1 MVRRKIYHTRKNPL
15 TNSFS
20 TQARFA
26 SLSPSSFMIRAS
38 CKLLQQPFRVRVSG
52 LPYNTAPS
60 EVVSMFREYDATHG
74 IKVTSETG
82 KDLGQV
88 LVSFPSVESAIQATQ
103 DMNGSFFVPQANT
116 QPRRVSVTCDF
127 RGPRIVEEV
136 MLPREPNP
144 RKLIKRIRDKAV
156 GAKYPVD
163 PVMASTNES
172 RMLRR
177 YKTGGL
183 PRSHDRQR

>member
-1 MVRRKIYHTRKNPL
+1 MLRSK
-15 TNSFS
+15 
-20 TQARFA
+20 
-26 SLSPSSFMIRAS
+26 SLFGH
-38 CKLLQQPFRVRVSG
+38 QFRLRVSG
-52 LPYNTAPS
+52 LPKYTQPS
-60 EVVSMFREYDATHG
+60 EVLHHFQSYGPTDACSLQT
-74 IKVTSETG
+74 ETG
-82 KDLGQV
+82 KDVGQV
-88 LVSFPSVESAIQATQ
+88 MVSFTDVEAAIKASKEL
-103 DMNGSFFVPQANT
+103 NGSFFISRMPIA
-116 QPRRVSVTCDF
+116 PRRMTVSCDF

-144 RKLIKRIRDKAV
+144 RKLIKHIRDKAV
-156 GAKYPVD
+156 GAKWPVD